1 MKEKFENLIDKIKE
15 KKMLIVLGVV
25 SVLVAISIA
34 FGVNIML
41 QKPEDV
47 VVDEVS
53 SSSSE
58 VELHLHDIVPDA
70 PKPASSSSEE
80 PTIKIELDK
89 NLKDDASSQKTNVV
103 PNPPKPT
110 PPVPKNEKPVPI
122 KNDNVN
128 NNKPTPPPVTPQ
140 PSTYSCGVPGHVC
153 TCEYDHNNVL
163 NWEKD
168 GCEFCGR
175 KDCPSFYSLN
185 KYNGPGNLSLCP
197 GYNEH
202 KNPSLYCQTCGMP
215 KGGGIDHC
223 VKFLHDMVCDDCGV
237 FVKANTCHHC
247 PNYKY

>member
-47 VVDEVS
+47 VVDEAP

-70 PKPASSSSEE
+70 PKPASSSSSE

-110 PPVPKNEKPVPI
+110 APVSKNEKPVPI

-153 TCEYDHNNVL
+153 RNERHHSDVL
-163 NWEKD
+163 DLEKN
-168 GCEFCGR
+168 GCPFCGK
-175 KDCPSFYSLN
+175 KDCPSFYSLSKN
-185 KYNGPGNLSLCP
+185 NRLYNLSLCP

-202 KNPSLYCQTCGMP
+202 KDPSLYCQTCGKP
-215 KGGGIDHC
+215 CGYGLDHC
-223 VKFLHDMVCDDCGV
+223 TQFIHDITCRDCGV
-237 FVKANTCHHC
+237 FVKANTCHSCKGH
-247 PNYKY
+247 